1 VAQWAPPRVPCTTEF
16 GTALLSLVAT
26 GNVLAV
32 HAALTQSV
40 TARLHTVVAAIL
52 GSGAAPGD
60 SISDTIFS
68 TIVTT
73 MAASGYY
80 SRHHESLHQAA
91 VIWLG
96 IGCQQLACTM
106 YLHDGRS

>member
-68 TIVTT
+68 IVTT

-80 SRHHESLHQAA
+80 SRHHESPHQAA